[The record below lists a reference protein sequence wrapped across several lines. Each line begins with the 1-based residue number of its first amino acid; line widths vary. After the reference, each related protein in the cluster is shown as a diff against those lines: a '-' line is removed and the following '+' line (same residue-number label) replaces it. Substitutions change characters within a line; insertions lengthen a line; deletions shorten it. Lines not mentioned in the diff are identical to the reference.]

1 MKRANSEMK
10 TTNRMPIFR
19 ENRSIHEELFVAHE
33 RWRGNALS
41 ATARIDRAKQNVL
54 DALSGN
60 LELFKGGFSD
70 STNQPLTIG
79 ALQKHNLGE
88 ATFDVTGLFHN
99 NLQGILRCITGELN
113 DSVK

>member
-1 MKRANSEMK
+1 
-10 TTNRMPIFR
+10 MPIFR

-41 ATARIDRAKQNVL
+41 ATATIDRAKQNVL

-60 LELFKGGFSD
+60 LELFWGGFPD

-88 ATFDVTGLFHN
+88 ATFAVTGLFHN
-99 NLQGILRCITGELN
+99 DLQGISRCVTGELN